1 MKSEDNIE
9 IEPILYEKFNENK
22 SFELISNSEEILDDK
37 KQENEDKEDKENK
50 YSEEEKGEKEEKEEA
65 NLEININDSLKLYEN
80 RMYNKDNNNLLGS
93 EEIFINQKI
102 EIEKMKKKNELF
114 YSKKESKSNSLANT
128 KNNFNNNNY
137 QSINKSNEV
146 INTNIE
152 LNDNPI
158 NNFVGIN
165 NEIIDVVQT
174 FSLSECKNFEYYII
188 NDENENEKSKMLEI
202 DDNNMW
208 KPLNEEF
215 PFSYGEDTLS
225 NSYYFIEINN
235 MAIRFMQQIDY
246 EEKGL
251 ELNINFNLEEQ
262 SELWIFTRCYVNKSI
277 NESYYFDEKSENIDI
292 NDNFNKYTSLIKII
306 KDERYKRC
314 YITFGTFYNDV
325 NENNNLYYKYFLKRQ
340 LVDYSNDNLISNNMK
355 EDKSEFNVIITDLG
369 EETINVKIFLNNK
382 EKYNEINGNFFLP
395 INKKAKMLICGKG
408 KSVELKNLVVK
419 LFNRRKMGLNTS
431 TQFETEND
439 SLKNCECC
447 SIL

>member
-9 IEPILYEKFNENK
+9 IEPIIDEKFNENK
-22 SFELISNSEEILDDK
+22 SMELISSSEVNLDDN
-37 KQENEDKEDKENK
+37 KQENEDIEDKENRN
-50 YSEEEKGEKEEKEEA
+50 SEEEKGEKEEKEES

-80 RMYNKDNNNLLGS
+80 RMYNNDNNDLLGS

-152 LNDNPI
+152 LNDNQI
-158 NNFVGIN
+158 NNLVGIN

-174 FSLSECKNFEYYII
+174 FSLTECKNFEYFII
-188 NDENENEKSKMLEI
+188 NDENENEKSKILEI

-208 KPLNEEF
+208 KPLNDDF
-215 PFSYGEDTLS
+215 PFSYGEDTLR
-225 NSYYFIEINN
+225 NSYNFIEINN

-306 KDERYKRC
+306 KDEKFKRC

-340 LVDYSNDNLISNNMK
+340 LVDYSNDNLITNNIK
-355 EDKSEFNVIITDLG
+355 EDKSKFNVIITDLG

-419 LFNRRKMGLNTS
+419 LFNRRKMGLNAS